1 MKAKPARRRAAPSG
15 RAAVAAHLA
24 KLPPPAR
31 AALGT
36 VRRALRAAAPRAE
49 EGFSYRMPCFRVDG
63 RPLVW
68 YAAFA
73 RHGSLF
79 PTAAVIRAHAA
90 ELKGYKTAKGTVQFS
105 FEAPPPARLVAK
117 LVRTRLRHLN
127 AAARPAAGH
136 RGDR

>member
-15 RAAVAAHLA
+15 RAAVAAYLA

-36 VRRALRAAAPRAE
+36 VRRAMRAAAPRAE
-49 EGFSYRMPCFRVDG
+49 EGFSYRMPCFRVNG

-73 RHGSLF
+73 RHASLF
-79 PTAAVIRAHAA
+79 PTAAVIRERAV
-90 ELKGYKTAKGTVQFS
+90 ELKPYRTAKGTVQFP
-105 FEAPPPARLVAK
+105 FDAPPPARLVAK
-117 LVRTRLRHLN
+117 LVRTRLRHLR
-127 AAARPAAGH
+127 APARPASAR